1 MGFSKKIKEF
11 FDSKG
16 LKQRDVSKIMDDY
29 NEQMVSRYMNSDEI
43 SSTFIK
49 KIAKYFP
56 DADID
61 YLVRDDDDTIH
72 IMNEPG
78 DSYNT
83 EAVQLVMEIE
93 EKLTKLKEILA
104 RKSHDKI

>member
-16 LKQRDVSKIMDDY
+16 LTQRDVGKIMDNY

-43 SSTFIK
+43 SATFIK

-61 YLVRDDDDTIH
+61 YLIREENDTNNVL
-72 IMNEPG
+72 NEPS

-83 EAVQLVMEIE
+83 EAVQLVVEIE
-93 EKLTKLKEILA
+93 ERLNKLKEILA
-104 RKSHDKI
+104 LKCHQ